1 MFLRHF
7 LAQCVRA
14 RRPLGELLLEVLV
27 QQLDH
32 VLLLIFV
39 DSERLDAILNH
50 LFELSIST
58 GCFADQHRPHPLPFH
73 FLAGGFQ

>member
-7 LAQCVRA
+7 LAQCVWA
-14 RRPLGELLLEVLV
+14 RCPLGELLLEVLV

-39 DSERLDAILNH
+39 DSERFDAILNQ
-50 LFELSIST
+50 LFELSISAR
-58 GCFADQHRPHPLPFH
+58 CFADQHRPHPLPFH
-73 FLAGGFQ
+73 FFASGFQ